1 MNLPRTT
8 RARPV
13 QLMRDRIIVMSRY
26 ICTGGIPAGMAA
38 DSAIHSGG
46 AVFTVE
52 KGSRF

>member
-26 ICTGGIPAGMAA
+26 ICTGGMPAGMAA
-38 DSAIHSGG
+38 DSAIHRGREGREFS
-46 AVFTVE
+46 T
-52 KGSRF
+52 SITR